1 MKGSDQ
7 PPSNNT
13 TSKKRF
19 LKRGRSRDEGVDIVR
34 NRLLSQ
40 ADNLSKA
47 SAEQDAAAAPQKGS
61 STIAVIAAIC
71 GNVLVGI
78 VKFIAAFI
86 TGSQAMISEGIHSIV
101 DSGNGILVLFG
112 IHQSKKPSDEDH
124 PFGYGKE
131 LYFWTL
137 VVAVLIF
144 AVGGVISL
152 VEGVSH
158 LVHIEDARLSDPLPS
173 LVILGISAVIEG
185 TTLAVAVKQF
195 NLARGNVSPLKFIDH
210 CKDPSLYTVV
220 LEDTAAETG
229 LLIAFA
235 GIVASHVTGNPL
247 YDSLA
252 SIAIALLLMVV
263 AAVLLTQTKALL
275 IGEGLNK
282 PQTRRVIEIVESDEN
297 VVDCGRVLS
306 MFLGPHDMLL
316 TIDANFSPSVPAVQI
331 LRSIDRIEA
340 GIRAEFP
347 DATRVFIEVES
358 LKSVQDQALAFEMME
373 SDDEE
378 EEREREE
385 REASGEEDQPAFI
398 EFIQGKLD
406 DIFEDE
412 DEALDD
418 RRNTRVDEEDDLKRP
433 R

>member
-19 LKRGRSRDEGVDIVR
+19 LKRERSRDEGVDIVR

-40 ADNLSKA
+40 ADNLPEA
-47 SAEQDAAAAPQKGS
+47 PAPQDGGAAAAQQKGS

-71 GNVLVGI
+71 GNILVGI

-195 NLARGNVSPLKFIDH
+195 NLARGKVSPLKFIDH

-385 REASGEEDQPAFI
+385 REAADDEQPAFI
-398 EFIQGKLD
+398 GFIQDKLD
-406 DIFEDE
+406 DIFED

-418 RRNTRVDEEDDLKRP
+418 RRDTRIDEEDDLHRM